1 MTTKRLVAVTE
12 QEFRALL
19 GSKLIRPASLE
30 DVSGTHHSRPLYLHP
45 RTKQYWV
52 ATKPPQH

>member
-1 MTTKRLVAVTE
+1 MTPTKRLVAVTE
-12 QEFRALL
+12 QEFRTLL

-30 DVSGTHHSRPLYLHP
+30 DVRGTHHSRSLYRHP

-52 ATKPPQH
+52 ATK